1 LASYTLVFS
10 VTFSEKVIVLQLAT
24 RAQRRTMVACW
35 ALLIALIVFSVV
47 ALCLLSWASSAAAYQ
62 SAALNDLRLMYPQ
75 SFWTYAAAANMFLL
89 IAGIAFVTGLIC
101 LTIAGYS
108 AATASR
114 VGDTDGTN
122 SPQPP
127 PI

>member
-1 LASYTLVFS
+1 
-10 VTFSEKVIVLQLAT
+10 
-24 RAQRRTMVACW
+24 MVACW
-35 ALLIALIVFSVV
+35 ALLIASIVFSVV

-62 SAALNDLRLMYPQ
+62 SSPLSELRQIYSR
-75 SFWTYAAAANMFLL
+75 SFWAYAAAANLFLL

-114 VGDTDGTN
+114 PSDGEGTTG
-122 SPQPP
+122 
-127 PI
+127 I